1 MAIYVREIRGGN
13 QEWTTQR
20 QMIQP
25 NRTNAKQTKKQT
37 QYRELK
43 TWATHTPSKPGVN
56 PCARKRKGVPGF
68 FGVFF

>member
-1 MAIYVREIRGGN
+1 MAIYVREIRLGN

-25 NRTNAKQTKKQT
+25 TEQMQKKTKKQT

-43 TWATHTPSKPGVN
+43 T
-56 PCARKRKGVPGF
+56 
-68 FGVFF
+68 